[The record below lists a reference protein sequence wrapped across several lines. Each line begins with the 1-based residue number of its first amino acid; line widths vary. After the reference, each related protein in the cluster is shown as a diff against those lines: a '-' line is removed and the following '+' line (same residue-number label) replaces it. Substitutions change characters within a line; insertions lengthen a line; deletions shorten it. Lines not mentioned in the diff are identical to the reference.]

1 MAVPA
6 GLPPSSVQLAVLKL
20 LSLLELL
27 RVAHGHRHNEHISFF
42 CRHTALPV
50 FYTVLLIDSYIPQ
63 SANLVPHR
71 IHACLSCV

>member
-27 RVAHGHRHNEHISFF
+27 RVAHGHRQIPYEIRSAKK
-42 CRHTALPV
+42 TA
-50 FYTVLLIDSYIPQ
+50 FYAKQ
-63 SANLVPHR
+63 
-71 IHACLSCV
+71 